1 MEGWFVKMTS
11 VNVIAALLFA
21 LLPGAIL
28 AQNVDLSGTWVGDTV
43 TPTSPDKDQLTLVLK
58 KDGTSYTGTISD
70 AMGMVNQAALESV
83 KIANGTL
90 SFQFIARVGEQE
102 IRVTTTLK
110 ISGDKLVGSWVTEAG
125 DTGPVDMER
134 KK

>member
-1 MEGWFVKMTS
+1 VKMTS

-43 TPTSPDKDQLTLVLK
+43 IPASPDKDQLTLVLK
-58 KDGTSYTGTISD
+58 KDGASYTGTISD
-70 AMGMVNQAALESV
+70 AMGMVNQAVLESV
-83 KIANGTL
+83 KTGDGTL
-90 SFQFIARVGEQE
+90 SFQFIAHTGDQE
-102 IRVTTTLK
+102 IRVSTTLK
-110 ISGDKLVGSWVTEAG
+110 ISGDKLVGSWITESG
-125 DTGPVDMER
+125 DTGPMELER

>member
-1 MEGWFVKMTS
+1 MKKTS

-43 TPTSPDKDQLTLVLK
+43 TPASPDKDQLTLVLK
-58 KDGTSYTGTISD
+58 KDGTSYTGTMSD
-70 AMGMVNQAALESV
+70 TIGMVNQAALESV
-83 KIANGTL
+83 KIENGTL
-90 SFQFIARVGEQE
+90 SFQFVAHTGDQE

-110 ISGDKLVGSWVTEAG
+110 ISGEKLVGSWVTETG
-125 DTGPVDMER
+125 DTGPVEMER

>member
-1 MEGWFVKMTS
+1 MKKTS

-43 TPTSPDKDQLTLVLK
+43 TPASPDKDQLTLVLK
-58 KDGTSYTGTISD
+58 KDGTSYTGTMSD
-70 AMGMVNQAALESV
+70 TMGMVNQAALESV
-83 KIANGTL
+83 KIENGTL
-90 SFQFIARVGEQE
+90 SFQFVAHTGDQE

-110 ISGDKLVGSWVTEAG
+110 ISGEKLVGSWVTETG
-125 DTGPVDMER
+125 DTGPVEMER